1 MREPAN
7 IIIEELRQKPVEEQ
21 VVEIVER
28 KGIGHPDSMADG
40 IAEEYS
46 RRLCEEY
53 IKRFGVIL
61 HHNVDKVLVVG
72 GQANPKFGGGE
83 ILHPIYIL
91 ISGRATTEVKTKEGT
106 ELIPIGR
113 LAIEAAKEWITKNFR
128 FLDPDRHVVIDYRI
142 GKGSVDLVGLFDLG
156 RSKVP
161 LANDTS
167 VGVGFAPM
175 TETERLVYETE
186 RLLNSQEFKRRL
198 PEVGEDVKVMGV
210 RIGDRIKLTVA
221 AAIISSLTPNAK
233 HYLSV
238 KEEIKEAVKDLACR
252 ITEKDVEVYVN
263 TADKP
268 EKNLFYLTVSGTSAE
283 HGDDG
288 MTGRGNRVNGLI
300 TPNRPMS
307 LEAAA
312 GKNPVSHVGKLYN
325 ILAFRIANAIAGL
338 DDVKE
343 VYVKVLSQIGK
354 PIDQPLVVSIQ
365 VVPAGEEIRSN
376 TKEEIRVIVQEML
389 SKVTQLTQEVVQ
401 CKVSVF

>member
-1 MREPAN
+1 MERAVD
-7 IIIEELRQKPVEEQ
+7 IIVEELKQKPVEEQ
-21 VVEIVER
+21 AVEIVER
-28 KGIGHPDSMADG
+28 KGIGHPDSIADG

-46 RRLCEEY
+46 RRLSEEY

-91 ISGRATTEVKTKEGT
+91 ISGRATTEVRTKEGT

-156 RSKVP
+156 RNKVP

-167 VGVGFAPM
+167 VGVGFAPL

-186 RLLNSQEFKRRL
+186 RLLNSREFKKRL

-210 RIGDRIKLTVA
+210 RVGDKIKLTVA
-221 AAIISSLTPNAK
+221 AAIISSLTPNAS
-233 HYLSV
+233 HYLRV
-238 KEEIKEAVKDLACR
+238 KEEIREAVKDLACR
-252 ITEKDVEVYVN
+252 ITEKEVEVYVN

-325 ILAFRIANAIAGL
+325 ILAFRMANAIAGL
-338 DDVKE
+338 DDVRE
-343 VYVKVLSQIGK
+343 AYVKVLSQIGK
-354 PIDQPLVVSIQ
+354 PIDKPLVVSVQ
-365 VVPAGEEIRSN
+365 VVPVREGIKTN
-376 TKEEIRVIVQEML
+376 TKEEIRSIVQEML
-389 SKVTQLTQEVVQ
+389 SKVTQITQEVVQ